1 MYSLFIDTHDKSV
14 VAIIYKDGKV
24 LKMKNVES
32 KNKHSEITMPI
43 IDSLFS
49 EAKIDIKDINE
60 VIVVNGPGSFTGE
73 RIATTIGKTIAYCLN
88 VPIKVIDS
96 LTVMAINVVD
106 IMKYVSLPDR
116 NGAFL
121 GVFDKNNNRLENYVY
136 LNKSSYDE
144 FVSKHNV
151 ISNVDIDY
159 EKVYEFTKKIKPMN
173 PHEVKPLYVKG
184 ISALDGK

>member
-1 MYSLFIDTHDKSV
+1 MRTLYIDTHLNDLNIILFEDKNIV
-14 VAIIYKDGKV
+14 KEEHI
-24 LKMKNVES
+24 
-32 KNKHSEITMPI
+32 
-43 IDSLFS
+43 
-49 EAKIDIKDINE
+49 INE
-60 VIVVNGPGSFTGE
+60 RNNSTLLMPSIAKVIDNESYDEILVINGPGSFTGE
-73 RIATTIGKTIAYCLN
+73 RIATTIGKTIAYCLS

-121 GVFDKNNNRLENYVY
+121 GVFDKNNKRLENFVY
-136 LNKSSYDE
+136 LNKSNYDE

-159 EKVYEFTKKIKPMN
+159 EKVYDFTKKIKPMN